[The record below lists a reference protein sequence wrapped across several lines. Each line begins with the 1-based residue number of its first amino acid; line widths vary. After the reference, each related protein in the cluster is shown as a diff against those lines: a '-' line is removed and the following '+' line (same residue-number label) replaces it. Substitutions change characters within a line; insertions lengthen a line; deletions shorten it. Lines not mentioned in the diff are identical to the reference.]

1 MYYEQTYVDKAEW
14 KIFFANT
21 IILIKKNDPS
31 SAFQQS

>member
-21 IILIKKNDPS
+21 IILKKNNPS